1 VPCIRHLRRLDFAP
15 TEIASVAEEL
25 KKEQV
30 AEWIQRA
37 ERPVQQ
43 DDYTTLREV
52 LLRLLKVDSQHIKAR

>member
-1 VPCIRHLRRLDFAP
+1 LRRLDFAP